1 MSEEREFIEFIQDAC
16 DVALQILRADKRIRF
31 RPMIRRGVVNTR
43 KSYVIGRTNLKTGL
57 ITIDI
62 FTPTKREPKKVS
74 SILRTLCHEVAHHQ
88 KPPFRQFYRWRWI
101 IRQHYPEFYEQVNLN
116 IEILKKHPQFENHF

>member
-1 MSEEREFIEFIQDAC
+1 MKEFEKEVQEIC
-16 DVALQILRADKRIRF
+16 DTALRALRAHEKIRF
-31 RPMIRRGVVNTR
+31 RPMRRRAVVNTR

-62 FTPTKREPKKVS
+62 FTPTKREPKKIS

-88 KPPFRQFYRWRWI
+88 KPPFRQFYRFRWI
-101 IRQHYPEFYEQVNLN
+101 VRQHYPEFYEQVNYN
-116 IEILKKHPQFENHF
+116 IEILKTDSKFKDHF

>member
-1 MSEEREFIEFIQDAC
+1 MQEENFISSVQEIC
-16 DVALQILRADKRIRF
+16 NEALKVLTRSKKIRF
-31 RPMIRRGVVNTR
+31 RPMQRRGVVNTK

-62 FTPTKREPKKVS
+62 FTPTKREPKKIS

-88 KPPFRQFYRWRWI
+88 KPPFRQFYRFRWI
-101 IRQHYPEFYEQVNLN
+101 VRQHYPEFYEQVNCN
-116 IEILKKHPQFENHF
+116 IEILKSDSNFSHHF